1 MNGALPRGLRYTAV
15 CMPMTKSELDVA
27 LIHRDLG
34 IGGGE
39 RLVIDAAR
47 CLQRAGHRVTLFTGH
62 HDPAHSFEETR
73 DGTLDVRVR
82 PTIFPDHLFQRAR
95 LPCNV
100 ARMSAL
106 AAGAAL
112 SGRFDIVFCD
122 LIPHAIPAVK
132 LFSRAKILYYCHY
145 PDRRIGE
152 QMNLPRRL
160 YRTPLDRL
168 EESGLRLADR
178 ILVNSRFTAAQFR
191 KAYPALR
198 GVSTDVLYPGV
209 DPATYRERMDGA
221 SSSGEIMLLSLNRFV
236 RYKNIGLALDALA
249 ALRPLVPPALFERIS
264 LVVAGGVDPCVHE
277 NAEVLEELQQRA
289 RALGVA
295 ARVVFKPSCS
305 EAERLRLLSTCRCLV
320 YTSDE
325 EHFGYGVVEAMAAR
339 RPVVAVKSGG
349 PLEIVADG
357 ETGFLALPAAEA
369 FAAAIARLVLDRAAA
384 DRMGRAARRSVR
396 AQFSLDAF
404 AERLQAI
411 VRDVV
416 AQSDTRRLAA
426 WSS

>member
-1 MNGALPRGLRYTAV
+1 MLMN
-15 CMPMTKSELDVA
+15 KSELDVA
-27 LIHRDLG
+27 FIHRDLG

-47 CLQRAGHRVTLFTGH
+47 SLQRAGHRVTLFAGH
-62 HDPAHSFEETR
+62 HDPGHSFEETR
-73 DGTLDVRVR
+73 NGTLDVRVR

-95 LPCNV
+95 IPCNV
-100 ARMSAL
+100 ARMSTL

-152 QMNLPRRL
+152 TMNLRRRL
-160 YRTPLDRL
+160 YRTPLDLL
-168 EESGLRLADR
+168 EEAGLRLADR

-198 GVSTDVLYPGV
+198 GVATEVLYPGV
-209 DPATYRERMDGA
+209 DPVVYAERTDTTAVGDGV
-221 SSSGEIMLLSLNRFV
+221 MLLSLNRFV
-236 RYKNIGLALDALA
+236 RYKNIGLALEALA
-249 ALRPLVPPALFERIS
+249 ALRPLVSPTRFERIS
-264 LVVAGGVDPCVHE
+264 LVLAGGVDPCVDE
-277 NAEVLEELQQRA
+277 NAEVLNELRHRA
-289 RALGVA
+289 RELGIA

-325 EHFGYGVVEAMAAR
+325 EHFGYGLVEAMAAR

-357 ETGFLALPAAEA
+357 ETGVLAPPDAQA
-369 FAAAIARLVLDRAAA
+369 FAAAVARLICDPAAA
-384 DRMGRAARRSVR
+384 DRMGKAGRRRVGG
-396 AQFSLDAF
+396 QFSLAAF

-416 AQSDTRRLAA
+416 SPADRRGLAA
-426 WSS
+426 LSS